1 MYNVSQ
7 AYIDRIMSQKTNIE
21 WNWYVM
27 ITTTAGTGYALSMSD
42 LKQGQSS
49 ITRDIVTGSSLEIG
63 TTCSAEISLAVFLEE
78 RNGQYY
84 LDEKVVDRYAFFG
97 ATIEIEFHLYG
108 LPGGIESVPCGI
120 YTVTDATRTSNVLTL
135 TGYDNMLKFSE
146 PLSDPEDKTCYEW
159 LSQACTACGMQ
170 LGNTQEEIEDMP
182 NGAFIT
188 GGYEVSTRVNTWRDM
203 IGHVASMLCGY
214 AYIGRDGKLYIGR
227 YGMTPVR
234 TISKSWRYKSEVAD
248 YETYYSSLTFTNDR
262 RNEQMKVEV
271 SGDGLEYAMS
281 DNPLLQYPNSYA
293 IERRLQDILNGLS
306 IIEYTP
312 FDIQTPC
319 DPALDVGDV
328 IELTEGQ
335 TVEGKYAAITSIVMP
350 LNGKMSLKGVGQNP
364 RTQEKSSLEKK
375 IDEMNNTAYAGE
387 ARYDHYINDDEIAIA
402 DQTRQRVIVLTYEA
416 AKNSH
421 VDFHGEICYDIAVD
435 EVLDP
440 ETGDTTK
447 EAELTVSYYVD
458 GSEVRTYNP
467 TETITVDGKHLLNLM
482 YFWIQK
488 GNKKNGSFVAWL
500 NVTGGAITIPEGYSR
515 GYICSQGWDA
525 QNSDDWDD
533 PRELIYIEVTTMPTT
548 VEYEIGDTLDY
559 SGVVVT
565 AYYSDN
571 TMEDITY
578 SCTYTPANGQPATSG
593 LEDVEIEYSK
603 DGGKYY
609 TSFPIIIEGE
619 WDDVYEVN
627 GGRMMIATASA
638 AMAKG
643 DTVYFENQV
652 GEWTDVTS
660 DVGFNA
666 YNVESFK
673 TAISSD
679 GRFVFQLPYSSSS
692 YVTLYDTSTT
702 PWTQTRIQV
711 GNSMGYLNQDRD
723 IGIWEQT
730 YNGSWGWRIFDLTT
744 NETILIGGTGATTT
758 YPSFIA
764 YLFDDYICAG
774 PSKISLSDPSGAINS
789 FGNQR
794 NAWVSP
800 NRYYYNTLSQIYEYT
815 NSGNTFSCSRNEH
828 FSHDASSGDEGTS
841 VYANGKLFLIRNRTY
856 IDYIDDLDANPWVQK
871 PLELPT
877 NFLPSYRFVN
887 LSADRNFMIMV
898 DEVNKVVGILNTQTL
913 VWNVLGYVYP
923 NSDSYNTYYSCSM
936 GGHYAIAGRSVFRNN
951 GAGTIA
957 YKAYNAL
964 HGSHALGYA
973 LKDMSAGEKAKYRV
987 LFD

>member
-97 ATIEIEFHLYG
+97 ATIEIAFHLYG

-500 NVTGGAITIPEGYSR
+500 NVKGGAITIPEGYSR
-515 GYICSQGWDA
+515 GYICSQGWEA
-525 QNSDDWDD
+525 NEDD
-533 PRELIYIEVTTMPTT
+533 PREITGIEIISMPYKTS
-548 VEYEIGDTLDY
+548 YNIGDALDLD
-559 SGVVVT
+559 GVVVSAVYNDGT
-565 AYYSDN
+565 QD
-571 TMEDITY
+571 DITY
-578 SCTYTPANGQPATSG
+578 ECTYIPENGTIITDGMNAVS
-593 LEDVEIEYSK
+593 VEYKK
-603 DGGKYY
+603 DGKKF
-609 TSFPIIIEGE
+609 TDMIPIIIIN
-619 WDDVYEVN
+619 WLKYVVYTVVDID
-627 GGRMMIATASA
+627 MVIKITA
-638 AMAKG
+638 
-643 DTVYFENQV
+643 
-652 GEWTDVTS
+652 
-660 DVGFNA
+660 
-666 YNVESFK
+666 
-673 TAISSD
+673 
-679 GRFVFQLPYSSSS
+679 
-692 YVTLYDTSTT
+692 
-702 PWTQTRIQV
+702 
-711 GNSMGYLNQDRD
+711 
-723 IGIWEQT
+723 
-730 YNGSWGWRIFDLTT
+730 
-744 NETILIGGTGATTT
+744 
-758 YPSFIA
+758 
-764 YLFDDYICAG
+764 
-774 PSKISLSDPSGAINS
+774 
-789 FGNQR
+789 
-794 NAWVSP
+794 
-800 NRYYYNTLSQIYEYT
+800 
-815 NSGNTFSCSRNEH
+815 
-828 FSHDASSGDEGTS
+828 
-841 VYANGKLFLIRNRTY
+841 
-856 IDYIDDLDANPWVQK
+856 
-871 PLELPT
+871 
-877 NFLPSYRFVN
+877 
-887 LSADRNFMIMV
+887 
-898 DEVNKVVGILNTQTL
+898 LNTENIIADELETL
-913 VWNVLGYVYP
+913 EIPDNYQGYSIY
-923 NSDSYNTYYSCSM
+923 
-936 GGHYAIAGRSVFRNN
+936 IQ
-951 GAGTIA
+951 
-957 YKAYNAL
+957 
-964 HGSHALGYA
+964 
-973 LKDMSAGEKAKYRV
+973 
-987 LFD
+987 

>member
-159 LSQACTACGMQ
+159 LSQASTACGMQ

-293 IERRLQDILNGLS
+293 IERRLQDILNGIS

-500 NVTGGAITIPEGYSR
+500 NVKGGAITIPEGYSR
-515 GYICSQGWDA
+515 GYICSQGWDS

-593 LEDVEIEYSK
+593 LEDVEI
-603 DGGKYY
+603 
-609 TSFPIIIEGE
+609 
-619 WDDVYEVN
+619 
-627 GGRMMIATASA
+627 
-638 AMAKG
+638 
-643 DTVYFENQV
+643 
-652 GEWTDVTS
+652 
-660 DVGFNA
+660 
-666 YNVESFK
+666 
-673 TAISSD
+673 
-679 GRFVFQLPYSSSS
+679 
-692 YVTLYDTSTT
+692 
-702 PWTQTRIQV
+702 
-711 GNSMGYLNQDRD
+711 
-723 IGIWEQT
+723 
-730 YNGSWGWRIFDLTT
+730 
-744 NETILIGGTGATTT
+744 
-758 YPSFIA
+758 
-764 YLFDDYICAG
+764 
-774 PSKISLSDPSGAINS
+774 
-789 FGNQR
+789 
-794 NAWVSP
+794 
-800 NRYYYNTLSQIYEYT
+800 
-815 NSGNTFSCSRNEH
+815 
-828 FSHDASSGDEGTS
+828 
-841 VYANGKLFLIRNRTY
+841 
-856 IDYIDDLDANPWVQK
+856 
-871 PLELPT
+871 
-877 NFLPSYRFVN
+877 
-887 LSADRNFMIMV
+887 
-898 DEVNKVVGILNTQTL
+898 
-913 VWNVLGYVYP
+913 
-923 NSDSYNTYYSCSM
+923 
-936 GGHYAIAGRSVFRNN
+936 
-951 GAGTIA
+951 
-957 YKAYNAL
+957 
-964 HGSHALGYA
+964 
-973 LKDMSAGEKAKYRV
+973 
-987 LFD
+987 